1 MLKKFLS
8 AIFLIFGFAI
18 ACFGQ
23 INKITENFPHWQ
35 NPSKLTVFIQ
45 QDTNS
50 AMMKRAFL
58 KWQNESYG
66 KVKFVFTEK
75 TPANINVTFT
85 DKVDKTDAPLGSY
98 SNTIKNGY
106 ITKSDIKIA
115 SINSKASKNMIY
127 TTMLHEIGH
136 SLGLPDTSR
145 SVGIMNMP
153 ISESQDIYKRDVRQ
167 LYRIYDWNWVHK

>member
-50 AMMKRAFL
+50 DGF
-58 KWQNESYG
+58 
-66 KVKFVFTEK
+66 
-75 TPANINVTFT
+75 
-85 DKVDKTDAPLGSY
+85 
-98 SNTIKNGY
+98 
-106 ITKSDIKIA
+106 
-115 SINSKASKNMIY
+115 
-127 TTMLHEIGH
+127 
-136 SLGLPDTSR
+136 
-145 SVGIMNMP
+145 
-153 ISESQDIYKRDVRQ
+153 
-167 LYRIYDWNWVHK
+167 